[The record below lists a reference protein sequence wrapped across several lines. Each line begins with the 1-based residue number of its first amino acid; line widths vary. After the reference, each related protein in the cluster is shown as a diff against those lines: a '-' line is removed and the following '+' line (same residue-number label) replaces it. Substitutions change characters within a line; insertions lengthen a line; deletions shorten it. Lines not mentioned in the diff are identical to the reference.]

1 MRVDGGERAAQY
13 VAKMST
19 GDAWTLADELTRSGS
34 KVGRNGSR
42 SIWEI
47 LDTWADKGA
56 AKTDKAQAAA
66 LLHEYAAATR
76 GTKALKW
83 SPGLKKRFSL
93 AEVADEVLAEEAQD
107 ETTRLVTLVEAAG
120 WRHVLRHR
128 AQADVLTAAEDAGAD
143 GVAVL
148 VGALSRACKSLD
160 LTRLE
165 RASAE
170 PGEDPGSTGVCGQ
183 NLST

>member
-1 MRVDGGERAAQY
+1 VRVDGGERAAQY

-42 SIWEI
+42 SVWEI

-56 AKTDKAQAAA
+56 EKADKAQAAA

-107 ETTRLVTLVEAAG
+107 ETTRLVTLVEADD

-128 AQADVLTAAEDAGAD
+128 AQAGLLTVAEDHGAR
-143 GVAVL
+143 GVAEL
-148 VGALSRACKSLD
+148 VQGLREASGRANGRPDLSQATEEL
-160 LTRLE
+160 
-165 RASAE
+165 
-170 PGEDPGSTGVCGQ
+170 GQ
-183 NLST
+183 YPDSRQPLPDT